1 VIVRVATEGQYEID
15 DADMDELT
23 ALDDAAVAS
32 CDGEDEQEFQAH
44 WGKLLEFIRT
54 KGRRVDEDHLGGS
67 DLILPPP
74 DVTLAEARAEFH
86 GTGLL
91 PD

>member
-1 VIVRVATEGQYEID
+1 VIVRIATEGQYEVD
-15 DADMDELT
+15 DADADELD
-23 ALDDAAVAS
+23 ALDNAARAS
-32 CDGEDEQEFQAH
+32 CDGEDEQAFEASYA
-44 WGKLLEFIRT
+44 KLLDFIRT
-54 KGRRVDEDHLGGS
+54 KGHPVDEDHLGGS

-74 DVTLAEARAEFH
+74 DVTLDEARAEFR